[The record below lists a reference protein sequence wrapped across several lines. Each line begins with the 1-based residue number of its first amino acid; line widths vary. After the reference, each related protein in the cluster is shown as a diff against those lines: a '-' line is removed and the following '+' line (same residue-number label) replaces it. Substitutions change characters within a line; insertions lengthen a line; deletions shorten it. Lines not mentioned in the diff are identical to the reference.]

1 MTEDELIAKVELL
14 EAEVNALKNLF
25 KSIDEVVKE
34 IEDIFDKHINEIVGV
49 SKLKKENAELK
60 IRLDEAHRCLSAKNT
75 VYTYPATVQYIEQE
89 EMGEN
94 VIKGEGN
101 EVDRDK

>member
-1 MTEDELIAKVELL
+1 MVAIMDGYRK
-14 EAEVNALKNLF
+14 
-25 KSIDEVVKE
+25 
-34 IEDIFDKHINEIVGV
+34 
-49 SKLKKENAELK
+49 KKESNETKTSGYIDINSPEMRIASLEERIKIKDGVISDLEQKIKELE